1 MHAFIAWTTALLL
14 ALPSFGFAAEPSRM
28 VALTQIVE
36 HPSLDAARRGILDEL
51 AAAGFV
57 SGQNLTVNYQNAQG
71 NPVTAAQIARQF
83 AAEPDPRKWT
93 DRRAVGFVGGCAAW
107 RQGGN
112 TLRQEYPELAE
123 EFAAKHDGG

>member
-1 MHAFIAWTTALLL
+1 MRRPAAQPPTTFSCGACVR
-14 ALPSFGFAAEPSRM
+14 SG
-28 VALTQIVE
+28 
-36 HPSLDAARRGILDEL
+36 
-51 AAAGFV
+51 AAAGPRR
-57 SGQNLTVNYQNAQG
+57 AA
-71 NPVTAAQIARQF
+71 TAASNCGSDASGNTYTQAIWPTLIARQF

-107 RQGGN
+107 RQGGD